1 MTSQL
6 ATPHVTLDELITKKW
21 IHAAFRTEAEM
32 QNQFR
37 RRKKRSFGRSR
48 KQIILENKVR
58 VAYSTQAPHSTELN
72 TV

>member
-32 QNQFR
+32 QNQFT
-37 RRKKRSFGRSR
+37 RRKERRFGRSR
-48 KQIILENKVR
+48 KQIILENKDR
-58 VAYSTQAPHSTELN
+58 VTFDTSTP
-72 TV
+72 